1 MTNTTNL
8 IKLENNLI
16 MTTREIANLTS
27 KEHKNVIAD
36 TRNMFESLEIDSAV
50 FSAQYK
56 DSTGR
61 TLPMFTLNKE
71 LTMTLVAGYNVKM
84 RHAIIKRW
92 QELEAKEQ
100 KNQIIL
106 PNFTDP
112 AEAAM
117 AWALQYKEKQIAL
130 QQLEIAK
137 PKAEFVDKYVE
148 RDVAKNLTNVA
159 KELGVSAKALG
170 AWLRKEGHAF
180 KSADK
185 LVWTQPFV
193 DKGYGVHKHFS
204 TDSKAGSQA
213 LITPSGDCF
222 IKKNFN

>member
-1 MTNTTNL
+1 M
-8 IKLENNLI
+8 KLETI
-16 MTTREIANLTS
+16 LTM
-27 KEHKNVIAD
+27 D
-36 TRNMFESLEIDSAV
+36 SLEIADLTGKRHDNVLTDIKKMLIELGLHAPD
-50 FSAQYK
+50 FSGTQKYGNNN
-56 DSTGR
+56 TR
-61 TLPMFTLNKE
+61 EVYNLPKRE
-71 LTMTLVAGYNVKM
+71 TMILVSGYNLSM
-84 RHAIIKRW
+84 RAKIIDRW

-100 KNQIIL
+100 KNQIVL

-148 RDVAKNLTNVA
+148 RDVVKNLTNVA
-159 KELGVSAKALG
+159 KELGVSAKVLG
-170 AWLRKEGHAF
+170 AWLRDEGHAF
-180 KSADK
+180 KSTKK

-213 LITPSGDCF
+213 LITPTGDCF
-222 IKKNFN
+222 IKQNFN

>member
-1 MTNTTNL
+1 MTNL
-8 IKLENNLI
+8 MKLENT
-16 MTTREIANLTS
+16 MTMTSREIAELTG
-27 KEHKNVIAD
+27 KRHDNVLAD
-36 TRNMFESLEIDSAV
+36 IKKMLEELELNSPD
-50 FSAQYK
+50 FSGQYK

-61 TLPMFTLNKE
+61 SLTMYSLDKE
-71 LTMTLVAGYNVKM
+71 LTTTLVAGYNVKM

-100 KNQIIL
+100 KNQIVL

-170 AWLRKEGHAF
+170 AWLRDEGHAF
-180 KSADK
+180 KSTKK

-213 LITPSGDCF
+213 LITPTGDCF
-222 IKKNFN
+222 IKQNFN

>member
-1 MTNTTNL
+1 MTNL
-8 IKLENNLI
+8 LKLETI
-16 MTTREIANLTS
+16 LTM
-27 KEHKNVIAD
+27 D
-36 TRNMFESLEIDSAV
+36 SLEIADLTGKRHDNVLTDIKKMLIELGLHAPD
-50 FSAQYK
+50 FSGTQKYGNNN
-56 DSTGR
+56 TR
-61 TLPMFTLNKE
+61 EVYNLPKRE
-71 LTMTLVAGYNVKM
+71 TMILVTGYNLSM
-84 RHAIIKRW
+84 RAKIIDRW

-100 KNQIIL
+100 KNQIVL

-159 KELGVSAKALG
+159 KELGVSAKVLG
-170 AWLRKEGHAF
+170 AWLRDEGHAF
-180 KSADK
+180 KSTKK

-213 LITPSGDCF
+213 LLTPTGDCF
-222 IKKNFN
+222 IKQNFN

>member
-1 MTNTTNL
+1 M
-8 IKLENNLI
+8 KLENT
-16 MTTREIANLTS
+16 MTMTSREIAELTG
-27 KEHKNVIAD
+27 KRHDNVLAD
-36 TRNMFESLEIDSAV
+36 IKKMLEELELNSTDLSG
-50 FSAQYK
+50 QYK

-61 TLPMFTLNKE
+61 SLTMYSLDKE
-71 LTMTLVAGYNVKM
+71 LTTTLVAGYNVKM

-100 KNQIIL
+100 KNQIVL

-159 KELGVSAKALG
+159 KELGVSAKVLG
-170 AWLRKEGHAF
+170 AWLRDEGHAF
-180 KSADK
+180 KSTKK

-213 LITPSGDCF
+213 LITPNGDCF
-222 IKKNFN
+222 IKQNFN

>member
-1 MTNTTNL
+1 MTNL
-8 IKLENNLI
+8 IKLEQNLK
-16 MTTREIANLTS
+16 MTTREIAELTG

-36 TRNMFESLEIDSAV
+36 TRNMFDSLEIDSAE

-56 DSTGR
+56 DITGR
-61 TLPMFTLNKE
+61 TLPMFTLDKE
-71 LTMTLVAGYNVKM
+71 MTMTLVAGYNVKM
-84 RHAIIKRW
+84 RHTIIKRW

-100 KNQIIL
+100 KNQIVL

-159 KELGVSAKALG
+159 KELGVSAKVLG
-170 AWLRKEGHAF
+170 AWLRDEGHAF
-180 KSADK
+180 KSTKK
-185 LVWTQPFV
+185 LVWTQPFI

-213 LITPSGDCF
+213 LITPTGDCF
-222 IKKNFN
+222 IKQNFN